1 MFYTV
6 ESTVQCVVAKYQR
19 HFRNIQCC
27 SVNTRCI
34 IAAATVEAPALGQ
47 NLTTTLLDNLH
58 PRISLMVSAVES
70 IRDAD
75 DQGPSVGGVYDPCN
89 WAPLKV
95 SS

>member
-1 MFYTV
+1 MLFSKYTV
-6 ESTVQCVVAKYQR
+6 
-19 HFRNIQCC
+19 HNCC
-27 SVNTRCI
+27 SNS
-34 IAAATVEAPALGQ
+34 EAPALGQ